1 MIRLEMKNTKAKSIV
16 ETRLRV
22 RRSEGSV
29 RPSDVE
35 RRFACQLATSVWLK
49 QLRDNE
55 AGMALSAY
63 VSARYRSCRERAD
76 LRAALESEYTLCRER
91 LDLCN

>member
-1 MIRLEMKNTKAKSIV
+1 MQNTKAKSIAG
-16 ETRLRV
+16 TRLRI
-22 RRSEGSV
+22 RQSENCAALSE
-29 RPSDVE
+29 VE

-49 QLRDNE
+49 QLGDNE

-63 VSARYRSCRERAD
+63 VSARYRNRRERGS
-76 LRAALESEYTLCRER
+76 LHVVLEREYKLCRER